1 MSNYLLVLAVIFA
14 ANLLPAFAPPT
25 WSILVFFT
33 LHHDLNPV
41 ALVAL
46 AIIGAVSG
54 RAILAYTFRGIRGW
68 LPKGYVAN
76 MEKIGIYIRGHSSRV
91 IGLLALF
98 FLSPISSAQL
108 FEAAGIIKEIALK
121 PLLAAFAAGRLISY
135 SIYVS
140 GASALKDGSLGEII
154 KRELTSPQA
163 IAIQVLLI
171 LGLIAL
177 GNIKWKPTSHPKKPA
192 KTSD

>member
-1 MSNYLLVLAVIFA
+1 MSNYLLALAIIFL
-14 ANLLPAFAPPT
+14 ANVLPAFAPPT
-25 WSILVFFT
+25 WSILIFFI
-33 LHHDLNPV
+33 LHHDLNPA

-46 AIIGAVSG
+46 GIIGAVSG
-54 RAILAYTFRGIRGW
+54 RAILAYSFRRVRGW

-76 MEKIGIYIRGHSSRV
+76 MENVGVYLDAHSRRTV
-91 IGLLALF
+91 GLLALF
-98 FLSPISSAQL
+98 FLSPLSSAQL
-108 FEAAGIIKEIALK
+108 FEAAGIIKNMALK
-121 PLLAAFAAGRLISY
+121 PLLIAFACGRLISY

-140 GASALKDGSLGEII
+140 GATVLKESSLGEIA

-177 GNIKWKPTSHPKKPA
+177 GNVKWKPRR
-192 KTSD
+192 KTP